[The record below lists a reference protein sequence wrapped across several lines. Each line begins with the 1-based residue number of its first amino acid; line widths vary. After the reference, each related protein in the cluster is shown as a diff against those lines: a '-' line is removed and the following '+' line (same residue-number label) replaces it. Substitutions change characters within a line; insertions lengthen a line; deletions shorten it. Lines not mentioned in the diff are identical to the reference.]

1 MMDRPALKGC
11 REAMA
16 KGMSRVDVVLLTKNS
31 EPTLEKCLDS
41 IFENVP
47 VRKVIVVDSF
57 STDGTL
63 EILQKYHEKHHKIV
77 IVFDKGTRATGRQKG
92 IELVDTEWFMFV
104 DSDVILC
111 KDWFKK
117 AEKLIT
123 PEVGAVW
130 GMNFDITRKEK
141 GEIEMPKIG
150 RVPSFS
156 DIQFEQFEV
165 RGGCHDILIRTEA
178 TKGIKIPRDL
188 NVYED
193 AYIKKYIEKRGWR
206 VLATKNPFCIHDR
219 SAFHPS
225 VNNVIE
231 RVSLE
236 AKYGSFIH
244 NASSYLLRNL
254 LLAPLKAS
262 LLYLTSRNTEAA
274 KEHLQMY
281 YYMFLGRLIAWARGG
296 KLVENFG

>member
-1 MMDRPALKGC
+1 MPGSV
-11 REAMA
+11 A
-16 KGMSRVDVVLLTKNS
+16 KGMSRIDVVLLTRNS
-31 EPTLEKCLDS
+31 EPTLERCLDS

-47 VRKVIVVDSF
+47 VKNMIVVDGF
-57 STDGTL
+57 STDRTL
-63 EILQKYHEKHHKIV
+63 KILRKYHEKHHNIV

-92 IELVDTEWFMFV
+92 IELVNTDWFMFV
-104 DSDVILC
+104 DSDIMLC

-130 GMNFDITRKEK
+130 GMNFDITRKGK
-141 GEIEMPKIG
+141 GGIKWSKTGCE
-150 RVPSFS
+150 PSFS
-156 DIQFEQFEV
+156 DIQFEQFKV

-178 TKGIKIPRDL
+178 AKGIKIPSDL

-193 AYIKKYIEKRGWR
+193 AYIKRYIEKRGWK
-206 VLATKNPFCIHDR
+206 VLATKDPFCIHDR
-219 SAFHPS
+219 SAAHPS

-262 LLYLTSRNTEAA
+262 LLYLTSRNAEAA

-281 YYMFLGRLIAWARGG
+281 YYIFLGRLIARARGG
-296 KLVENFG
+296 KLVENFV

>member
-1 MMDRPALKGC
+1 
-11 REAMA
+11 MA
-16 KGMSRVDVVLLTKNS
+16 KKTLGIDVVLLTRNS
-31 EPTLEKCLDS
+31 EPTLEWCLDS

-47 VRKVIVVDSF
+47 VRRVIVVDGF
-57 STDGTL
+57 STDRTL
-63 EILQKYHEKHHKIV
+63 EILRKYHEKYHNIIV
-77 IVFDKGTRATGRQKG
+77 AFDRGTRATGRQKG
-92 IELVDTEWFMFV
+92 MELVNTDWFMFV

-111 KDWFKK
+111 KDWFRR

-123 PEVGAVW
+123 SEVGAVW
-130 GMNFDITRKEK
+130 GMNFDIKRKSE
-141 GEIEMPKIG
+141 GGIEWSKIRRG
-150 RVPSFS
+150 PSFS
-156 DIQFEQFEV
+156 DIQFEQFRV

-178 TKGIKIPRDL
+178 AKGIKIPGDL

-193 AYIKKYIEKRGWR
+193 AYIKRYIEKRGWR
-206 VLATKNPFCIHDR
+206 VLATKDPFCIHDK

-225 VNNVIE
+225 VNNIIE

-281 YYMFLGRLIAWARGG
+281 YYMFLGHLIARARGR
-296 KLVENFG
+296 KLGENFV

>member
-1 MMDRPALKGC
+1 
-11 REAMA
+11 MA
-16 KGMSRVDVVLLTKNS
+16 KRILQIDVILLTKNS

-41 IFENVP
+41 IFENIP
-47 VRKVIVVDSF
+47 IRRVIIVDGF

-63 EILQKYHEKHHKIV
+63 DILQRYHEKYHNIV
-77 IVFDKGTRATGRQKG
+77 VIFDKGTKATGRQKG
-92 IELVDTEWFMFV
+92 IELVNTEWFMFV

-130 GMNFDITRKEK
+130 GMNFDITGK
-141 GEIEMPKIG
+141 GKGWIKWSKIG
-150 RVPSFS
+150 RGPSFS
-156 DIQFEQFEV
+156 DIQFEQFKV

-178 TKGIKIPRDL
+178 AKGIKIPSDL

-193 AYIKKYIEKRGWR
+193 AYIKRYIEKRGWR
-206 VLATKNPFCIHDR
+206 VLATKDPFCIHDR

-236 AKYGSFIH
+236 AKYGSLIH
-244 NASSYLLRNL
+244 NASSHLLRNL
-254 LLAPLKAS
+254 LLAPIKAS

-281 YYMFLGRLIAWARGG
+281 YYIFLGHLIARARGG
-296 KLVENFG
+296 KLVENLG

>member
-1 MMDRPALKGC
+1 
-11 REAMA
+11 MA
-16 KGMSRVDVVLLTKNS
+16 KRMPRIDVVLLTRNS

-47 VRKVIVVDSF
+47 IGRVIVVDGF

-63 EILQKYHEKHHKIV
+63 EILQKYREKYQNIV
-77 IVFDKGTRATGRQKG
+77 VVFDRGTRATGRQKG
-92 IELVDTEWFMFV
+92 MGLVTTDWFMFV
-104 DSDVILC
+104 DSDVMLC
-111 KDWFKK
+111 KDWFKR

-130 GMNFDITRKEK
+130 GMNFDIARKEK
-141 GEIEMPKIG
+141 GGIEWSKIG
-150 RVPSFS
+150 RGPSFS

-178 TKGIKIPRDL
+178 AKGIKIPSDL

-193 AYIKKYIEKRGWR
+193 AYIKRYIEKRGWR
-206 VLATKNPFCIHDR
+206 VLATKDPFCIHDK

-225 VNNVIE
+225 VNNIIE

-281 YYMFLGRLIAWARGG
+281 CYMFLGRLIARARGE
-296 KLVENFG
+296 KLGENFV

>member
-1 MMDRPALKGC
+1 
-11 REAMA
+11 MA
-16 KGMSRVDVVLLTKNS
+16 KRMPRIDVVLLTRNS
-31 EPTLEKCLDS
+31 EPTLERCLDS

-47 VRKVIVVDSF
+47 VRSLIVVDGF

-63 EILQKYHEKHHKIV
+63 EILQRYHKKYHNIGV
-77 IVFDKGTRATGRQKG
+77 VFDGGTRATGRQKG
-92 IELVDTEWFMFV
+92 IDLVKTDWFMFV

-111 KDWFKK
+111 KDWFKR

-123 PEVGAVW
+123 PKVGAIW
-130 GMNFDITRKEK
+130 GMNFDVTKK
-141 GEIEMPKIG
+141 GKGGIELSQIG
-150 RVPSFS
+150 REPLFS
-156 DIQFEQFEV
+156 DIQFEQFKV

-178 TKGIKIPRDL
+178 TKGIRIPSDL

-193 AYIKKYIEKRGWR
+193 AYIKRYIEKGGWK
-206 VLATKNPFCIHDR
+206 VVATKDPFCVHDR

-236 AKYGSFIH
+236 AKYGSLIH
-244 NASSYLLRNL
+244 NPSSYLLRNL

-296 KLVENFG
+296 KLLFE